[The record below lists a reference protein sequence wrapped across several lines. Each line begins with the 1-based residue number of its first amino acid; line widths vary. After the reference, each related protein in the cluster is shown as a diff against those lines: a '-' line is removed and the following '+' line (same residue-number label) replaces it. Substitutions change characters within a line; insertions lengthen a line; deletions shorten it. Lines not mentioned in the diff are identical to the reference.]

1 MSTVSPLKPEEFAR
15 NLTNH
20 PDQLQV
26 AFVLDGLRNGFRLG
40 FHHSR
45 KLKSA
50 STNKS
55 SAKQHPDVIDCYLA
69 NEVALGRVA
78 GPFSSPPLPNLHIS
92 SFGVIPKKGQPGKWR
107 LIVDLSSPKGWSVND
122 GIDPD
127 EFALQY
133 ITVDQIIS
141 MISKY
146 GRGALMAKFDVESAY
161 RNIAIHPVDRYLL
174 GLKWR
179 DRYYVDL
186 ALPFGLRSAPFIFNS
201 VADMVEWIL
210 CHAHNVSD
218 LMHYLDD
225 FITAGPPDSCQC
237 ADNMATS
244 LAVCRALGLPL
255 HPDKCIGPSS
265 HLLVLGIE
273 LDSVAQVARLPEDK
287 LCALQEL
294 IHSWRNRRWCT
305 RHQLESLIGHLHH
318 AAKVV
323 WPGRTFLRRMI
334 DLLRCF
340 RKRDHPIRLNAEF
353 HLDLQWW
360 LQFLSSWNGVAFWL
374 FPGMAAAPDLEV
386 TSDASGSLGFGAYFR
401 GEWFSGSWTTSQGS
415 QSIAYKELFPVVIAA
430 HLWGPQWARRHI
442 LFRSDN
448 EAVVYIL
455 NSRTSKIPELMRL
468 LRHLLASAARF
479 NFFFSSQHV
488 PGIHNSVADA
498 LSRFHWQEFRR
509 LAPEAHS
516 LPVFIP
522 LQLLED
528 LTSHR

>member
-161 RNIAIHPVDRYLL
+161 RNIAVHPVD
-174 GLKWR
+174 
-179 DRYYVDL
+179 
-186 ALPFGLRSAPFIFNS
+186 
-201 VADMVEWIL
+201 
-210 CHAHNVSD
+210 
-218 LMHYLDD
+218 
-225 FITAGPPDSCQC
+225 
-237 ADNMATS
+237 
-244 LAVCRALGLPL
+244 
-255 HPDKCIGPSS
+255 
-265 HLLVLGIE
+265 
-273 LDSVAQVARLPEDK
+273 
-287 LCALQEL
+287 
-294 IHSWRNRRWCT
+294 
-305 RHQLESLIGHLHH
+305 
-318 AAKVV
+318 
-323 WPGRTFLRRMI
+323 
-334 DLLRCF
+334 
-340 RKRDHPIRLNAEF
+340 
-353 HLDLQWW
+353 
-360 LQFLSSWNGVAFWL
+360 
-374 FPGMAAAPDLEV
+374 
-386 TSDASGSLGFGAYFR
+386 
-401 GEWFSGSWTTSQGS
+401 
-415 QSIAYKELFPVVIAA
+415 
-430 HLWGPQWARRHI
+430 
-442 LFRSDN
+442 
-448 EAVVYIL
+448 
-455 NSRTSKIPELMRL
+455 
-468 LRHLLASAARF
+468 
-479 NFFFSSQHV
+479 
-488 PGIHNSVADA
+488 
-498 LSRFHWQEFRR
+498 
-509 LAPEAHS
+509 
-516 LPVFIP
+516 
-522 LQLLED
+522 
-528 LTSHR
+528 